1 MIMVSLLQIVVSNE
15 NETVGMLVMVIF
27 TVESHPLE
35 AVNISC
41 PERLLAP

>member
-1 MIMVSLLQIVVSNE
+1 MIMESLLHIVVSNE

-35 AVNISC
+35 A
-41 PERLLAP
+41 